1 MVARR
6 FVFALFAVALLLVP
20 ATAFA
25 QGTVTGRVTDGG
37 TLRPL
42 VGSQVSIPGTGI
54 GALANA
60 DGRFLLVNV
69 PVGAQNLRVQIIGYG
84 TQDRSVTVVA
94 GQTVVADFQLTTEA
108 LGLDEI
114 VVTGTVGTV
123 QRRAVANVVGTVNM
137 DKQLEQANPISLQQ
151 MMSGQIAGVH
161 IQVGGGNV
169 GAGGAVL
176 IRGSGSVSLS
186 TQPLLYIDGVR
197 ANGGSGDNS
206 TNRLNDINPADIE
219 RIEVIKGPAA
229 ATLYGT
235 EASNGV
241 IQIITKKG
249 VPGRATVDLS
259 MKAGANWLHD
269 PEGTIDLNYSLAPNG
284 EILTQHLWLEEEAAG
299 RHMFRTGQISSLA
312 GNVRGGQE
320 KLTYYISGSLDNEQG
335 YLLKNAK
342 EQKTLRTNLQT
353 SITPQL
359 DVAMDVGVL
368 RSFTEFSADQQ
379 AGTTGIFTNL
389 NYGTPITKN
398 TTTRG
403 FVAVPPEIMYLVD
416 DQSRLNRATTSLSAN
431 HRPLSWLSQRL
442 VLGFDWTD
450 DKSTSFYP
458 RLPAGTTPFYG
469 AQSTGSKSSQEDR
482 VVNQT
487 IDYNVTASFDPRA
500 DVTSSTSFGV
510 QYFTVDKRTT
520 EATGENMPTPAVSTV
535 SSGAVRGGREEIVEN
550 KTFGMFVQETIGWR
564 NQAFFSA
571 ALRADGNSA
580 FGESFKAAYYP
591 KFSGTWV
598 VSDAD
603 FFDVGFIESL
613 RLRAAWGKSGLQPAT
628 FAATRTYEPATGPGD
643 LPTVRPGNV
652 GNADLRPEVGEELE
666 LGFDASLFSSRIT
679 LEVTRYDKATK
690 DAILQAANAP
700 STGFSGNRFVN
711 AGEVSNKGWEF
722 KVDTRVIQSSA
733 VQFSLG
739 MTASYNKNNL
749 VDDGDLPRLS
759 IDRRERFQ
767 FIEGYP
773 LGANFSKYIATAEWG
788 TGANRTKLQN
798 VSCVGG
804 PPDQDRPD
812 LSEFGKWPSQPCA
825 TAPMW
830 YVDQP
835 GPAWMGSATPS
846 LGIGNSLSLSALW
859 IFVYDKMRFDTTWWK
874 RDTTQRNSYES
885 ILVQQGNIDPIRAA
899 ELTELGIEH
908 PWFEREDHIRL
919 RDVTLGYNL
928 PVSLAEKIGAS
939 RAAFTLTGRNLVTF
953 THPSF
958 REMDPEPRHNRDEPW
973 GWQQNEAPLPHSFV
987 TTLRV
992 TF

>member
-1 MVARR
+1 MAARR
-6 FVFALFAVALLLVP
+6 FVLLLAVFVSTP
-20 ATAFA
+20 VIALA
-25 QGTVTGRVTDGG
+25 QGTIAGRITASE
-37 TLRPL
+37 TMRPL
-42 VGSQVSIPGTGI
+42 AGAQVSIPGTGI
-54 GALANA
+54 GALANT
-60 DGRFLLVNV
+60 DGRYLLVNV
-69 PVGAQNLRVQIIGYG
+69 PVGQRLVRVQIIGYG
-84 TQDRSVTVVA
+84 TQERTVAVTTGQSVA
-94 GQTVVADFQLTTEA
+94 ADFQLTTEA

-137 DKQLEQANPISLQQ
+137 DKQLEQAAPISLQQ
-151 MMSGQIAGVH
+151 MMSGQVAGVH

-259 MKAGANWLHD
+259 VKAGGNWLND
-269 PEGTIDLNYSLAPNG
+269 PEGTIDVNYSLAPTG
-284 EILTQHLWLEEEAAG
+284 QILSQHLWLDEEAAG
-299 RHMFRTGQISSLA
+299 RHMFRTGQIRSFA

-320 KLTYYISGSLDNEQG
+320 RLTYYVSGSFDHEEG

-342 EQKTLRTNLQT
+342 EQRTLRTNLQT
-353 SITPQL
+353 SVTPQL
-359 DVAMDVGVL
+359 DVNMDIGVL
-368 RSFTEFSADQQ
+368 RSFTQFSPDQQ

-389 NYGTPITKN
+389 NYGTPITKE

-403 FVAVPPEIMYLVD
+403 FVAVPPEYMYLVD
-416 DQSRLNRATTSLSAN
+416 EESRLNRATTSLSMS
-431 HRPLSWLSQRL
+431 HRLLGWLSQRA
-442 VLGFDWTD
+442 VVGFDWTD
-450 DKSTSFYP
+450 DKSTSRYP

-469 AQSTGSKSSQEDR
+469 AASTGTKSSQEDR

-487 IDYNVTASFDPRA
+487 FDYNVSASFDVRP
-500 DVTSSTSFGV
+500 DLTSSTSFGV

-550 KTFGMFVQETIGWR
+550 KTFGMFVQETFGWR
-564 NQAFFSA
+564 NQAFLTA

-580 FGESFKAAYYP
+580 FGESFNAAYYP
-591 KFSGTWV
+591 KVSGTWV

-603 FFDVGFIESL
+603 FWNVGFVASL
-613 RLRAAWGKSGLQPAT
+613 RLRAAWGKSGLQPLT
-628 FAATRTYEPATGPGD
+628 FAATRTYDPSTGPGD
-643 LPTVRPGNV
+643 QPVVRPGNA
-652 GNADLRPEVGEELE
+652 GNPDLRPEVGEELE
-666 LGFDASLFSSRIT
+666 LGFDASLFSGRIN

-700 STGFSGNRFVN
+700 STGFSGNRYVN

-722 KVDTRVIQSSA
+722 KLDTRPLQTSAIQ
-733 VQFSLG
+733 FNLG
-739 MTASYNKNNL
+739 MTASYNKNKL

-773 LGANFSKYIATAEWG
+773 LGANFSKYIATAEWVPG
-788 TGANRTKLQN
+788 TNRLRN
-798 VSCVGG
+798 VTCVGG
-804 PPDQDRPD
+804 PKGQDRPD
-812 LSEFGKWPSQPCA
+812 RSEFGKWPGVPCVD
-825 TAPMW
+825 APMW
-830 YVDQP
+830 FVDQP
-835 GPAWMGSATPS
+835 GPAWMGSVTPS
-846 LGIGNSLSLSALW
+846 LTVGNNLSLTALW
-859 IFVYDKMRFDTTWWK
+859 IFVQDKMRFNTTWWK

-885 ILVQQGNIDPIRAA
+885 ILVQQGDGKIDPIRAA

-908 PWFEREDHIRL
+908 PWFEYEDHIRL
-919 RDVTLGYNL
+919 RDITLAYTL
-928 PVSLAEKIGAS
+928 PTSWAERIGAS
-939 RAAFTLTGRNLVTF
+939 RAAFTVTGRNLVLF
-953 THPSF
+953 KHPSF

-987 TTLRV
+987 TTMRV
-992 TF
+992 SF